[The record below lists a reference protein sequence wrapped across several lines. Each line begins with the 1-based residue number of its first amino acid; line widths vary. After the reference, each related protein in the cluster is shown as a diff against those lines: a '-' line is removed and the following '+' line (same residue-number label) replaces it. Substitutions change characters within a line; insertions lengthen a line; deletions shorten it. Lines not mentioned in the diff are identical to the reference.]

1 MKKSHLLL
9 LCILTCAFGQS
20 KDDYGTSESQSR
32 TGFLDPSK
40 ISINHSLSFGMSS
53 YSGTPGLQSQGL
65 YATMMQYKFS
75 APVTL
80 NLNFGLP
87 IFSTY
92 SSAQNLTT
100 SNLQSMDYFKSIPFD
115 FSLKWKP
122 SENTMLKFS
131 FSREMIGS
139 YYSDQY
145 YYDRFYR
152 HRLRL
157 LENE

>member
-1 MKKSHLLL
+1 MKKSFLFLF
-9 LCILTCAFGQS
+9 CIVAGAFGQS
-20 KDDYGTSESQSR
+20 KDDYGTSESQSG

-100 SNLQSMDYFKSIPFD
+100 SNLKSMDYFKSMPFD
-115 FSLKWKP
+115 FSLTWKP
-122 SENTMLKFS
+122 SESTMMRFS
-131 FSREMIGS
+131 LSHDMAGS
-139 YYSDQY
+139 YFADRY
-145 YYDRFYR
+145 YDDRFYR
-152 HRLRL
+152 HRLL
-157 LENE
+157 